1 MQRNYSQNG
10 IPQKCM
16 SDNGPQYLLVSYEFV
31 NITHDWNFQR
41 MTSSPKYPTSN
52 GLAIQIIKQIL
63 VKLKK

>member
-1 MQRNYSQNG
+1 
-10 IPQKCM
+10 M
-16 SDNGPQYLLVSYEFV
+16 SDNDPQYLLVSYEFV

-63 VKLKK
+63 VKLRK